1 MKENELVIE
10 IVCKYPIEMRID
22 KILSDKL
29 ALSRSKIKDMH
40 RRGVIF
46 IDDVKNSLKLK
57 VRDRMEIHVL
67 KEVENIEVLQDII

>member
-1 MKENELVIE
+1 
-10 IVCKYPIEMRID
+10 MRID